1 MEVISKMRASFF
13 ERMEREIDI
22 QKEYEKIDRL
32 VLNECDSKDRTLEEK
47 ISDSFRSWRHRK
59 NFISFDEL
67 REHFGFKYCCEG
79 GYYDPYVPNGF
90 VETIDDFLCYC
101 EIIYN
106 MLSLITDNFLCVSI
120 NESEGV
126 VLETIIYDVE
136 KLNYEFKKDEDK
148 YILVQKN
155 VAASAVVELVD
166 YDLAKEIIRYNHFVL
181 KGDIKSKRD
190 ILKNMAHAIEPLRS
204 DLNRNNLSTIG
215 NDFFYLVNNMD
226 IRHNNCDVND
236 KKNYF
241 EKFASLS
248 DGEKEKWY
256 DEIYQEGLMIFLSLE
271 QLKRNKRIAEFK
283 KV

>member
-106 MLSLITDNFLCVSI
+106 MLSLITDNFL
-120 NESEGV
+120 
-126 VLETIIYDVE
+126 
-136 KLNYEFKKDEDK
+136 F
-148 YILVQKN
+148 
-155 VAASAVVELVD
+155 SA
-166 YDLAKEIIRYNHFVL
+166 F
-181 KGDIKSKRD
+181 
-190 ILKNMAHAIEPLRS
+190 
-204 DLNRNNLSTIG
+204 
-215 NDFFYLVNNMD
+215 
-226 IRHNNCDVND
+226 
-236 KKNYF
+236 
-241 EKFASLS
+241 
-248 DGEKEKWY
+248 
-256 DEIYQEGLMIFLSLE
+256 
-271 QLKRNKRIAEFK
+271 
-283 KV
+283 